1 MIDGCA
7 LGSRD
12 GSILGP
18 MDEKEEGVK
27 EGSLVGSMEGE
38 LILGGA
44 EVDGHSVGLIVLG
57 LTEGAAEGFEEEE
70 MKLGS
75 IDGLNEAIKLTEVGT
90 VEGDRE
96 GTTMVHLPSKIMTN
110 RHGIKGINCIERSEI
125 AFSRL
130 VLLMKLDLNMSV
142 TALKS

>member
-1 MIDGCA
+1 
-7 LGSRD
+7 
-12 GSILGP
+12 

-57 LTEGAAEGFEEEE
+57 LTEGAAEGFVEEE

-75 IDGLNEAIKLTEVGT
+75 IDGLNEVIKLTE
-90 VEGDRE
+90 
-96 GTTMVHLPSKIMTN
+96 GTTVVHLPSKIMTN

-125 AFSRL
+125 VFSRL
-130 VLLMKLDLNMSV
+130 VLLMKLELNMSV
-142 TALKS
+142 TALKSKVKSK